1 MAHKTDVGTRRKVG
15 DREDVYRDGPQGL
28 GWYPVK
34 GGEGTAGKS
43 VGHGDQAAKA
53 QEAQSAEERA
63 AAAKKVFER
72 NNPANA
78 AKQLE
83 AIEGEDRKPTI
94 QDLIRRRK
102 AQQK

>member
-1 MAHKTDVGTRRKVG
+1 MDKTELGKRLKVG
-15 DREDVYRDGPQGL
+15 DREYVYRDGPQGL
-28 GWYPVK
+28 GWYSVK
-34 GGEGTAGKS
+34 GGEGVAGKS
-43 VGHGDQAAKA
+43 VGHADQATKA
-53 QEAQSAEERA
+53 QGAQSAEERA

-78 AKQLE
+78 TKQAE